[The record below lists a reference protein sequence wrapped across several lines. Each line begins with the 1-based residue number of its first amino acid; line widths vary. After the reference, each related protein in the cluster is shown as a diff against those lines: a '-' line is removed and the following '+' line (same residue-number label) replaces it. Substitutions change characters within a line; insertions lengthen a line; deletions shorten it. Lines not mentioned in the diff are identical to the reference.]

1 MSLIIHVVD
10 AVLESDSWGG
20 ETKTEHVLGV
30 HDDVSIENGQ
40 FQCRLKVRGA
50 GGFGKRRFAA
60 HEFEER
66 AHLSSSVGV
75 VTTSR
80 RGGCGFVASSL

>member
-1 MSLIIHVVD
+1 MSLTIHVVD
-10 AVLESDSWGG
+10 PVPESDSWSGK
-20 ETKTEHVLGV
+20 TKTEHVLGV

-60 HEFEER
+60 HESGER
-66 AHLSSSVGV
+66 TPLRSSVV
-75 VTTSR
+75 IVATAR
-80 RGGCGFVASSL
+80 RGLRICGQ